1 MISKN
6 VIQYISEF
14 NKLAKKD
21 RDVFLEEVMMY
32 LMWVNEVR
40 KEVKGPLDES
50 FEDCFETIE
59 KLGFKI
65 IKNERGAYILADSVD
80 NVKSSDN

>member
-1 MISKN
+1 
-6 VIQYISEF
+6 
-14 NKLAKKD
+14 
-21 RDVFLEEVMMY
+21 MY

-40 KEVKGPLDES
+40 KGVKGPLDES

-65 IKNERGAYILADSVD
+65 IKN
-80 NVKSSDN
+80 

>member
-1 MISKN
+1 
-6 VIQYISEF
+6 
-14 NKLAKKD
+14 
-21 RDVFLEEVMMY
+21 
-32 LMWVNEVR
+32 MWVNEVR

-59 KLGFKI
+59 KLWFKI